1 MIKERKIIDII
12 LPCHFFGS
20 VNTYAFYFIGNIKW
34 EAHENF
40 QKRSMR
46 NRCSFKTAVGEKQ
59 FSVPLKAGK
68 NQQLPIRDVKIS
80 YSENWVKNFAHY
92 LITNYSAS
100 PYLDYYIAGFIQI
113 LSKKHDHLWDLNW
126 ELNQLIID
134 LLDIDISIEKTD
146 DWIRSYGESAIDLRY
161 NSMTI
166 DHNYQYPQLFKEKG
180 IDFIDNLSI
189 LDLLFC
195 CGPEAQ
201 IHLQNI
207 ADQIMDKNYM

>member
-1 MIKERKIIDII
+1 MIKERKKVDII

-20 VNTYAFYFIGNIKW
+20 VNTYAYYLVGNIKW

-46 NRCSFKTAVGEKQ
+46 NRCSFKTAVGKKQ

-68 NQQLPIRDVKIS
+68 NQQLPIKDVEIS
-80 YSENWVKNFAHY
+80 YSEDWVKNFAHY

-100 PYLDYYIAGFIQI
+100 PYLDYYIDGFIEI
-113 LSKKHDHLWDLNW
+113 LSKKAKYLWVLNL
-126 ELNQLIID
+126 ELNQQIID
-134 LLDIDISIEKTD
+134 LLDIDITIENTD
-146 DWIRSYGESAIDLRY
+146 EWIRSYGENTIDFRY
-161 NSMTI
+161 NPKAF

-207 ADQIMDKNYM
+207 ADQIIDKNNM